1 MKRFM
6 LALAMGLLVIPGA
19 IAQTSAQDPPA
30 AAGGATATPI
40 TPEASGAHSAPGAT
54 TQASPATPDPAAS
67 AASTAPADIT
77 QAVACATL
85 SQQFGD
91 TLTALSAP
99 TAKTPLDET
108 VKNTSSERAGAGRK
122 ACMAHDYATGLQG
135 LREALETLGKK
146 PIV

>member
-1 MKRFM
+1 MRFV
-6 LALAMGLLVIPGA
+6 LAVAMGLLAAPGA

-30 AAGGATATPI
+30 AAGGVTATPI

-54 TQASPATPDPAAS
+54 TEASPAAPAPEV
-67 AASTAPADIT
+67 AAVGDQPADIT

-91 TLTALSAP
+91 TLTALTAP
-99 TAKTPLDET
+99 TAKTPLDEK
-108 VKNTSSERAGAGRK
+108 VKTTSSEQAGAGRK

-135 LREALETLGKK
+135 LRQALETLGKK